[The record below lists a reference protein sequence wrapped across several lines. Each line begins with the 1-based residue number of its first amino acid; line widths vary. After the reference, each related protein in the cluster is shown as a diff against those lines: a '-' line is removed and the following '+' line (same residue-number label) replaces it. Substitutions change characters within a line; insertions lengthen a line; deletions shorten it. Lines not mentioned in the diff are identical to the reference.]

1 MIDVTQNKANKI
13 LMPLIDETKEKIE
26 INLNNEI
33 ERLEQLKKLNNTIRK
48 NEIDFFH
55 ELREKAH
62 LHLDEA
68 YSELKAIRVI
78 INT

>member
-1 MIDVTQNKANKI
+1 M
-13 LMPLIDETKEKIE
+13 
-26 INLNNEI
+26 NNEI